1 MWGLLTSVDF
11 AIVQIAYLASLAVIG
26 MTLRQLPDFAFRSVT
41 DYTNEMLRM
50 HDRYDASLGVA
61 VVDALERLQL
71 FHVFKS
77 TWFSV
82 GLAVLV
88 ISIVACTVDR
98 LPRLWKQSSEIRVV
112 QPDPFYDPKL
122 PDRAAIVGMPAAGV
136 AGVMRKHGFRIREAE
151 RDGVRYVY
159 GDRHRWTKLATL
171 STHLGLVLFLVAA
184 AVTFLLGDEQG
195 LVVAEGESLTVQP
208 IGTPGLLLVKNHDFE
223 APGFL
228 TGTPTDF
235 TTDLS
240 VYQDGKEIARKT
252 IRVNDPL
259 AIGGYTFHQNGFGPA
274 PDLLIR
280 DASGQALWSG
290 PVPMTEQFQTLPFA
304 ELVVPGRDVVLNLL
318 LNRQTDGTAL
328 EPLALARG
336 ESATSEGTDFSVEL
350 RAFTD
355 FTLLIA
361 KKDPGQWLVWTAF
374 GFLIV
379 GVAITFWM
387 PRRRVW
393 AKLDAQGRL
402 ALAWR
407 SDRYVDVIGEFGRLL
422 DDLVLLR
429 RRSGPTPDPPP
440 TA

>member
-1 MWGLLTSVDF
+1 MPAT
-11 AIVQIAYLASLAVIG
+11 
-26 MTLRQLPDFAFRSVT
+26 
-41 DYTNEMLRM
+41 
-50 HDRYDASLGVA
+50 GVA
-61 VVDALERLQL
+61 
-71 FHVFKS
+71 
-77 TWFSV
+77 
-82 GLAVLV
+82 AVL
-88 ISIVACTVDR
+88 
-98 LPRLWKQSSEIRVV
+98 
-112 QPDPFYDPKL
+112 
-122 PDRAAIVGMPAAGV
+122 
-136 AGVMRKHGFRIREAE
+136 RKHGFRVREAE
-151 RDGVRYVY
+151 SDGGRYVY

-171 STHLGLVLFLVAA
+171 STHLGLVLFLCAA

-240 VYQDGKEIARKT
+240 VYQDGQEIARKT

-259 AIGGYTFHQNGFGPA
+259 SIGGYTFHQNGFGPA

-290 PVPMTEQFQTLPFA
+290 PVAMTESFQSLPFA

-318 LNRQTDGTAL
+318 LNRQTDGTGVVVVLPFKSDGTPL

-361 KKDPGQWLVWTAF
+361 KKDPGQGLVWTAF

-379 GVAITFWM
+379 GIAITFWM

-393 AKLDAQGRL
+393 AKLDPEGTL

-429 RRSGPTPDPPP
+429 RRAEPAPDPVAARPS
-440 TA
+440 